1 MTKSH
6 KSHKSPKPS
15 EPKPVEPEKEMPVV
29 EPEVVADE
37 WQPGEAV
44 PAAEVAGTIA
54 ALEDRYL
61 RLAAE
66 YENYR
71 KRTHREK
78 LESFDRGAA
87 SLVSRLLDVLDDVD
101 RLAASDAATSPEAF
115 RGAFELTQKK
125 LRKELESA
133 GLERLDPVGEM
144 FNPEEQEAVAV
155 AAPES
160 PEQDHT
166 VKATFQ
172 TGYRFKGI
180 VVRPARV
187 QVYTDPGG
195 A

>member
-6 KSHKSPKPS
+6 KSSKPPHG
-15 EPKPVEPEKEMPVV
+15 EPSQSAQDVPPVV
-29 EPEVVADE
+29 AEPVAEE

-44 PAAEVAGTIA
+44 PAAEVASTMA

-78 LESFDRGAA
+78 TEAFDRGAT
-87 SLVSRLLDVLDDVD
+87 SLVARLLDVLDDVD
-101 RLAASDAATSPEAF
+101 RLAASDTATSPEAF
-115 RGAFELTQKK
+115 RSAFDLTQKK
-125 LRKELESA
+125 LRKELEAA
-133 GLERLDPVGEM
+133 GLERVDPVGEV

-155 AAPES
+155 ASPES
-160 PEQDHT
+160 SEQDHT

-172 TGYRFKGI
+172 TGYRFKGAI
-180 VVRPARV
+180 VRPARV
-187 QVYTDPGG
+187 QVYTDPG
-195 A
+195 AA

>member
-6 KSHKSPKPS
+6 KSHKPS
-15 EPKPVEPEKEMPVV
+15 DVEPI
-29 EPEVVADE
+29 EPAQNIPLDEPAVVADE

-44 PAAEVAGTIA
+44 PAAEAAGAIA
-54 ALEDRYL
+54 ALDDRYL

-78 LESFDRGAA
+78 TEAFDRGAM

-101 RLAASDAATSPEAF
+101 RLAASEVATSSEAF
-115 RGAFELTQKK
+115 RSAFDLTQKK
-125 LRKELESA
+125 LRKELEAA
-133 GLERLDPVGEM
+133 GLERVDPVGEV

-155 AAPES
+155 ANPES

-180 VVRPARV
+180 IVRPARV
-187 QVYTDPGG
+187 QVYTEPG
-195 A
+195 AA

>member
-6 KSHKSPKPS
+6 KSAKTTNP
-15 EPKPVEPEKEMPVV
+15 EPLGPAQDAPAVEPV
-29 EPEVVADE
+29 VVADD

-44 PAAEVAGTIA
+44 PAAEAASAIA
-54 ALEDRYL
+54 ALDDRYL

-78 LESFDRGAA
+78 TEAFDRGAT

-115 RGAFELTQKK
+115 RSAFDLTQKK
-125 LRKELESA
+125 LRKELEAA
-133 GLERLDPVGEM
+133 GLERVDPVGEV

-155 AAPES
+155 ATPES

-172 TGYRFKGI
+172 TGYRFKGMI
-180 VVRPARV
+180 VRPARV
-187 QVYTDPGG
+187 QVYTDPG
-195 A
+195 AA

>member
-6 KSHKSPKPS
+6 KSAKPS
-15 EPKPVEPEKEMPVV
+15 ESAPAEPAQDVPPVV
-29 EPEVVADE
+29 PEAVIDD

-44 PAAEVAGTIA
+44 PAAEAASAIA
-54 ALEDRYL
+54 ALDDRYL

-78 LESFDRGAA
+78 TEAFDRGAT
-87 SLVSRLLDVLDDVD
+87 SLVSRLLDVLDDID
-101 RLAASDAATSPEAF
+101 RLAASDPSTSADAF
-115 RGAFELTQKK
+115 RSAFDLTQKK
-125 LRKELESA
+125 LRKELEAA
-133 GLERLDPVGEM
+133 GLERVDPEGEV

-155 AAPES
+155 ATPES

-172 TGYRFKGI
+172 IGYRFKGMI
-180 VVRPARV
+180 VRPARV
-187 QVYTDPGG
+187 QVYTDPG
-195 A
+195 AA

>member
-6 KSHKSPKPS
+6 KSAKPS
-15 EPKPVEPEKEMPVV
+15 ESAPAEPAQDVPPVEPEAVI
-29 EPEVVADE
+29 DD

-44 PAAEVAGTIA
+44 PAAEAASAIA
-54 ALEDRYL
+54 ALDDRYL

-78 LESFDRGAA
+78 TEAFDRGAT
-87 SLVSRLLDVLDDVD
+87 SLVSRLLDVLDDID
-101 RLAASDAATSPEAF
+101 RLAASDMSTSAEAF
-115 RGAFELTQKK
+115 RSAFDLTQKK
-125 LRKELESA
+125 LRKELEAA
-133 GLERLDPVGEM
+133 GLERVDPVGEV

-172 TGYRFKGI
+172 TGYRFKGMI
-180 VVRPARV
+180 VRPARV
-187 QVYTDPGG
+187 QVYTDPG
-195 A
+195 AA

>member
-6 KSHKSPKPS
+6 KSHKSPDR
-15 EPKPVEPEKEMPVV
+15 EPVEPGQDLPVI
-29 EPEVVADE
+29 EPAVVGDD

-44 PAAEVAGTIA
+44 PAAEAANAIA
-54 ALEDRYL
+54 ALDDRYL

-78 LESFDRGAA
+78 TEAFDRGAM
-87 SLVSRLLDVLDDVD
+87 SLVSRLLDVLDDVE
-101 RLAASDAATSPEAF
+101 RLAASDASTSSEAF
-115 RGAFELTQKK
+115 RSAFDLMQKK

-133 GLERLDPVGEM
+133 GLERLDPVGEA

-155 AAPES
+155 ASLES

-187 QVYTDPGG
+187 QVYTDPG
-195 A
+195 AA

>member
-6 KSHKSPKPS
+6 KSHKPS
-15 EPKPVEPEKEMPVV
+15 TEEPIEPVPEAPNA
-29 EPEVVADE
+29 EPEVVAAE

-44 PAAEVAGTIA
+44 PAAEVAGTMA
-54 ALEDRYL
+54 AMEDRYL

-78 LESFDRGAA
+78 TEAFDRGAT

-101 RLAASDAATSPEAF
+101 RLAASDSATSADAF
-115 RGAFELTQKK
+115 RAAFDLTQKK
-125 LRKELESA
+125 LRKELEAA
-133 GLERLDPVGEM
+133 GLERVDPVGEV

-155 AAPES
+155 ANPES

-172 TGYRFKGI
+172 TGYRFKGTI
-180 VVRPARV
+180 VRPARV
-187 QVYTDPGG
+187 QVYTDPG
-195 A
+195 AA

>member
-6 KSHKSPKPS
+6 KSHKPSPS
-15 EPKPVEPEKEMPVV
+15 EPIEPIPETPVAEPELVP
-29 EPEVVADE
+29 AD

-44 PAAEVAGTIA
+44 PAAEVARTMA

-78 LESFDRGAA
+78 TEAFDRGAT

-101 RLAASDAATSPEAF
+101 RLAASDAVTSAEAF
-115 RGAFELTQKK
+115 RSAFDLTQKK
-125 LRKELESA
+125 LRKELEAA
-133 GLERLDPVGEM
+133 GLERVDPVGEV

-155 AAPES
+155 ANSES

-180 VVRPARV
+180 IVRPARV
-187 QVYTDPGG
+187 QVYTDPG
-195 A
+195 AA

>member
-6 KSHKSPKPS
+6 KSPKQS
-15 EPKPVEPEKEMPVV
+15 ESAPAEPAQDIPPMEPAAVV
-29 EPEVVADE
+29 DD

-44 PAAEVAGTIA
+44 PAAEVATTIA

-78 LESFDRGAA
+78 TEAFDRGAT

-101 RLAASDAATSPEAF
+101 RLAASEMSTSAEAF
-115 RGAFELTQKK
+115 RSAFDLTQKK
-125 LRKELESA
+125 LRKELEAA
-133 GLERLDPVGEM
+133 GLERVDPVGEV

-160 PEQDHT
+160 PGQDHT

-172 TGYRFKGI
+172 TGYRFKGMI
-180 VVRPARV
+180 VRPARV
-187 QVYTDPGG
+187 QVYTDPG
-195 A
+195 AA

>member
-6 KSHKSPKPS
+6 KSAKPS
-15 EPKPVEPEKEMPVV
+15 ESAPAEPVQDVPPVEPEAVI
-29 EPEVVADE
+29 DD

-44 PAAEVAGTIA
+44 PAAEAASAIA
-54 ALEDRYL
+54 ALDDRYL

-78 LESFDRGAA
+78 TEAFDRGAT
-87 SLVSRLLDVLDDVD
+87 SLVSRLLDVLDDID
-101 RLAASDAATSPEAF
+101 RLAASDMSTSAEAF
-115 RGAFELTQKK
+115 RSAFDLTQKK
-125 LRKELESA
+125 LRKELEAA
-133 GLERLDPVGEM
+133 GLERVDPVGEV

-172 TGYRFKGI
+172 TGYRFKGMI
-180 VVRPARV
+180 VRPARV
-187 QVYTDPGG
+187 QVYTDPG
-195 A
+195 AA